1 MLKSFSLLVWAIVGV
16 YFACA
21 GARANTTLNENVEG
35 SWYSTSASELH
46 AYLVLDDRG
55 CGTLAVQ
62 QFVGEPPVL
71 YKLRGAHLVDGVLQT
86 RAARMPEGKATIEGA
101 LKQPFIEIRLLDPA
115 ERDGAA
121 RILLEHSETIRERQR
136 VLDVLR
142 SAVDGSE
149 GDSGKFREIQD
160 TH

>member
-1 MLKSFSLLVWAIVGV
+1 MLKLFTLLVWAIVGAS
-16 YFACA
+16 FACA
-21 GARANTTLNENVEG
+21 GARANTTLNEDVEG

-62 QFVGEPPVL
+62 HFVGEPPVL

-86 RAARMPEGKATIEGA
+86 RAARMPEGEATIEGA

-121 RILLEHSETIRERQR
+121 RILLEHSETIRERRR

-142 SAVDGSE
+142 SAVDAE
-149 GDSGKFREIQD
+149 TAPTARQ
-160 TH
+160 